1 MDYAKPTDRPAIGTP
16 AAALESCVTLISAVT
31 GQPETLMG
39 YYLDLYFQVRS
50 QAEAAEARERL
61 LADLMAVPGELAPLT
76 LETPEAP
83 KADTSSAPATDT
95 SSGAA
100 APDKPGVSRVP
111 RASESSPQEEGKTK
125 AKKKVDFEEV
135 LASASAGAK
144 MPPEKKKAE
153 PWGSVKREIRERFIA
168 LRAKGMT
175 IPQTVNLSGKKLTD
189 GDVMNIMNGGKAE
202 MKIYTA
208 LEDAMNKWEKVTASK
223 AADTSQLTS

>member
-39 YYLDLYFQVRS
+39 YYLDLYYQVRS
-50 QAEAAEARERL
+50 QAEAAEAREKL
-61 LADLMAVPGELAPLT
+61 LANLMAVPGELAPLT
-76 LETPEAP
+76 LETPVEK
-83 KADTSSAPATDT
+83 KAETTDPSQSPAQAPAT
-95 SSGAA
+95 
-100 APDKPGVSRVP
+100 APPKGGS
-111 RASESSPQEEGKTK
+111 
-125 AKKKVDFEEV
+125 KKKVDFEEV

-175 IPQTVNLSGKKLTD
+175 IAQTVNLSGKKLTD

-208 LEDAMNKWEKVTASK
+208 LEEAMNKWEKVTESK

>member
-1 MDYAKPTDRPAIGTP
+1 MDYTKPEDRPAIGTP

-39 YYLDLYFQVRS
+39 YYLDLYYQVRS
-50 QAEAAEARERL
+50 QAEAAEAREKL

-76 LETPEAP
+76 LEAP
-83 KADTSSAPATDT
+83 GEKKADT

-100 APDKPGVSRVP
+100 APP
-111 RASESSPQEEGKTK
+111 SPQGEGKTK
-125 AKKKVDFEEV
+125 AKKNVDFEEV

-144 MPPEKKKAE
+144 MPPEKKKTK
-153 PWGSVKREIRERFIA
+153 PWGSIKREIRERFIT

-175 IPQTVNLSGKKLTD
+175 IAQTVNLSGKKLTD

-208 LEDAMNKWEKVTASK
+208 LEDAMNKWEQVTASK

>member
-1 MDYAKPTDRPAIGTP
+1 MDYTKPEDRPAIGTP

-39 YYLDLYFQVRS
+39 YYLDLYYQVRS
-50 QAEAAEARERL
+50 QLEASEARERL

-76 LETPEAP
+76 PEAP
-83 KADTSSAPATDT
+83 GEKKAETTDPSQSPAQAPAT
-95 SSGAA
+95 
-100 APDKPGVSRVP
+100 APPKG
-111 RASESSPQEEGKTK
+111 G

-175 IPQTVNLSGKKLTD
+175 LAQTVNLSGKKLTD

-208 LEDAMNKWEKVTASK
+208 LEDAMNKWEQVTDSK

>member
-1 MDYAKPTDRPAIGTP
+1 MDYAKPIDRPAIGTP

-39 YYLDLYFQVRS
+39 YYLDLYYQVRS
-50 QAEAAEARERL
+50 QAEQAEARE
-61 LADLMAVPGELAPLT
+61 ADTSSAPAGAPSPQGEGR
-76 LETPEAP
+76 EKP
-83 KADTSSAPATDT
+83 KADTSSAPA
-95 SSGAA
+95 GA
-100 APDKPGVSRVP
+100 DKPGVSRVP
-111 RASESSPQEEGKTK
+111 RASESSPQGEGKTK

-144 MPPEKKKAE
+144 MPPEKKKSE

-168 LRAKGMT
+168 LRAQGMT
-175 IPQTVNLSGKKLTD
+175 IAQTVNLSGKKLTD

-208 LEDAMNKWEKVTASK
+208 LEDAMNKWEQVTASK